1 MDPNHLR
8 LALEQLPHDTLL
20 TEIPTVQNAIAQLL
34 RSNAEMREFDPKS
47 EDPDLVQAIAENEGV
62 LQRYEARIDMTL
74 DVIRQRIGEAAA
86 REMASNVEAFRKQ
99 HPTTPPHDDP
109 MEQEGREEEEE
120 EGVFL

>member
-1 MDPNHLR
+1 MDPHHLR

-34 RSNAEMREFDPKS
+34 RSNVEMREFDPKG
-47 EDPDLVQAIAENEGV
+47 EDPDLVQAIAENQDV

-74 DVIRQRIGEAAA
+74 EVIRQRIGEAAA

-99 HPTTPPHDDP
+99 HPTTTPHADEP
-109 MEQEGREEEEE
+109 MEEENEGEQ
-120 EGVFL
+120 GVFL